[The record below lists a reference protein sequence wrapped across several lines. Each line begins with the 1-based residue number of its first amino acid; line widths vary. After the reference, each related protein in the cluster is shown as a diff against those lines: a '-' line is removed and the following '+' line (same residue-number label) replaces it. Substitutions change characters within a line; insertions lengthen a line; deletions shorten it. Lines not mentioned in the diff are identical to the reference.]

1 MYLVILDCCH
11 SGGMDR
17 DVGKTARSVAGDS
30 RSIPVGLDR
39 HLWQGEGKAVPYR
52 RKSLSSCVLLAA
64 CSPDETAREFEKPDG
79 TYGGRFTSALI
90 PLLQQ
95 APLEDTTAMELISQ
109 RELKELPGQSPRCKR
124 PSRKDSPNSLQK
136 FRVEMGSLIG
146 VLPGTEFKA
155 YDRNKELCTFA
166 AQSVLDD
173 HSILVGKDVDPVDI
187 PVGRVAT
194 TGRPLQFAQS
204 TLDEADIAV
213 RSEGDQIVIA
223 FLRSQRE
230 NRIALLKNPAHLPA
244 VVEGIARFN
253 YFLDCAN
260 KKDRIDGLGVEMYR
274 LQGEYP
280 ACKPDPPNEN
290 LIRNGQVRLASEKGG
305 KYGFTIRNTSPEDL
319 FPSLFYLDPET
330 YTIKQWYSPAC
341 GRAPLLSEGGA
352 VTLGMGSDR
361 AFEFVLSP
369 GELSSSGFL
378 KLFVTNEYIDLGWI
392 GQKSPFEERFDGRGR
407 LRLSHDLWDLDSTW
421 DAVTVAL
428 TVTAAADEE
437 ENV

>member
-1 MYLVILDCCH
+1 
-11 SGGMDR
+11 MDR

-39 HLWQGEGKAVPYR
+39 HLWQGEGEAVPYR

-109 RELKELPGQSPRCKR
+109 RELKELPGQSPRCVGGGSNRPILNSDRPANGVLLTPQKR

-187 PVGRVAT
+187 PRWSRAVVSDWKSPPVRIHTSGDLPQVAT

-204 TLDEADIAV
+204 TLDEPISP
-213 RSEGDQIVIA
+213 SEA
-223 FLRSQRE
+223 KATKLSLRSSG
-230 NRIALLKNPAHLPA
+230 AS
-244 VVEGIARFN
+244 ART
-253 YFLDCAN
+253 
-260 KKDRIDGLGVEMYR
+260 
-274 LQGEYP
+274 
-280 ACKPDPPNEN
+280 
-290 LIRNGQVRLASEKGG
+290 AS
-305 KYGFTIRNTSPEDL
+305 RS
-319 FPSLFYLDPET
+319 
-330 YTIKQWYSPAC
+330 
-341 GRAPLLSEGGA
+341 
-352 VTLGMGSDR
+352 
-361 AFEFVLSP
+361 
-369 GELSSSGFL
+369 
-378 KLFVTNEYIDLGWI
+378 
-392 GQKSPFEERFDGRGR
+392 
-407 LRLSHDLWDLDSTW
+407 
-421 DAVTVAL
+421 
-428 TVTAAADEE
+428 
-437 ENV
+437 